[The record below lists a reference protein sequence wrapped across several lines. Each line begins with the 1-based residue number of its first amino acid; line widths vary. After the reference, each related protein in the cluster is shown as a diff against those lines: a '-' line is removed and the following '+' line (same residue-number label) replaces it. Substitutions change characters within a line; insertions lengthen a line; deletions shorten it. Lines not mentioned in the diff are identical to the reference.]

1 MLWVRS
7 YIYNTSFFLS
17 ADEFYYGAFRDA
29 VFSSDLSG
37 EDLFLMDKAR
47 GELGADVKTLGKLGE
62 SHRVGVIAKNIF
74 IEH

>member
-1 MLWVRS
+1 VF
-7 YIYNTSFFLS
+7 SFS
-17 ADEFYYGAFRDA
+17 ADEFHHRAFRNA
-29 VFSSDLSG
+29 IFSSNLLG

-62 SHRVGVIAKNIF
+62 CHRVGIIAKDIF